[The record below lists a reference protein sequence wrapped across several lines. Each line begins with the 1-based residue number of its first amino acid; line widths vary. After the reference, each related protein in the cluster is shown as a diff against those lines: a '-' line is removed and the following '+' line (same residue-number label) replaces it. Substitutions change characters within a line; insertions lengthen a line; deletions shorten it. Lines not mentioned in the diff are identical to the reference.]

1 MVILTDPQ
9 KGRRAL
15 GGGGEQIQ
23 VLRKLY
29 FETRDFSYYAK
40 QMLMRGW
47 PILGGCFFLGGGAFR
62 KILLEIA
69 AQKKHLESKIL
80 NITY

>member
-1 MVILTDPQ
+1 M
-9 KGRRAL
+9 
-15 GGGGEQIQ
+15 
-23 VLRKLY
+23 
-29 FETRDFSYYAK
+29 
-40 QMLMRGW
+40 
-47 PILGGCFFLGGGAFR
+47 GGGAFR